1 MIAAGVPGE
10 RKRRIATLALWSIV
24 VAFVVLGFKAA
35 AWWITGSVALY
46 SDALEST
53 VNVIAAFAAY
63 WAIQVSHKPADDDH
77 PFGHHKAEYFSAV
90 LEGVLI
96 VVAALLI
103 LTEVWRSWQNAA
115 PLEQPWKGLAV
126 NGVATIIN
134 GVFVALVTGL
144 LRLNEIAEMTN
155 IGTLSAFIVVA
166 IGVWILRAQRP
177 ELKRGFTAPLL
188 PLTATVTIVS
198 CAYMM
203 WALDGLTWKLFGAWC
218 VIGLVV
224 YFAYGLN
231 HSVIRPGSA
240 PDANAQV

>member
-1 MIAAGVPGE
+1 
-10 RKRRIATLALWSIV
+10 
-24 VAFVVLGFKAA
+24 
-35 AWWITGSVALY
+35 
-46 SDALEST
+46 
-53 VNVIAAFAAY
+53 
-63 WAIQVSHKPADDDH
+63 
-77 PFGHHKAEYFSAV
+77 
-90 LEGVLI
+90 
-96 VVAALLI
+96 
-103 LTEVWRSWQNAA
+103 
-115 PLEQPWKGLAV
+115 
-126 NGVATIIN
+126 
-134 GVFVALVTGL
+134 VTGL

-224 YFAYGLN
+224 YFAYGVS

-240 PDANAQV
+240 PEPNANAQV